1 MGFADSAIAIIK
13 SNRKLQKR
21 NLNPGKK
28 QVSKN
33 QTFNRFTPRIRLTE
47 TSLKR
52 VRIKQARNLVKDV
65 LILLIVI
72 TVSIWV
78 MDLMFF

>member
-1 MGFADSAIAIIK
+1 MGFADSAIAVIK

-21 NLNPGKK
+21 NSNSGNK
-28 QVSKN
+28 QISKN
-33 QTFNRFTPRIRLTE
+33 QVFNRATPRIRLTE

-52 VRIKQARNLVKDV
+52 VRIKQTRNLVKDV